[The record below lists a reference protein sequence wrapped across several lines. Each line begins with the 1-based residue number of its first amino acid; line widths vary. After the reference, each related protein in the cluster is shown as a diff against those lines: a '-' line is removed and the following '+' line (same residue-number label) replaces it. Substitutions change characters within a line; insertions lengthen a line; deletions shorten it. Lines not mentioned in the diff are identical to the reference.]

1 MCWSKSGSKKTPELW
16 CIAAITGGAI
26 GNFID
31 RISSGLV
38 IDMICIPWFSTFNVA
53 DLFITF
59 GALILVVYIL
69 VKDKALLA
77 DEPKKNQRPGMT
89 LTLDKTGERL
99 DAALARLV
107 PSLSRSQAQRLIEQG
122 AVTHGGRPVKK
133 KRKALS
139 RRYAGADAPG
149 GPRGPDRGAA
159 DPAEVCYE
167 DADVIVVNKP
177 KGLVVH
183 PAPGHADGTLVNALL
198 AHCGDSLSGIGG
210 EKRPGIVHRIDKDTS
225 GLIIAAKNDAAHAA
239 LAAQLKDHSLAR
251 TYVCLVCGRI
261 RDDAGT
267 IDAPIG
273 RHPTDRKKMAVTQKN
288 SRSAV
293 THWRVLERFAAYTLV
308 ECRLETG
315 RTHQIRVH
323 MAYRGHPILGDMV
336 YGHKKPELGQS
347 SQCLH
352 AKELRFVHP
361 RTGEPVT
368 VSCGLPD
375 YFTALLEKL
384 RAGA

>member
-1 MCWSKSGSKKTPELW
+1 M
-16 CIAAITGGAI
+16 
-26 GNFID
+26 
-31 RISSGLV
+31 
-38 IDMICIPWFSTFNVA
+38 M
-53 DLFITF
+53 
-59 GALILVVYIL
+59 
-69 VKDKALLA
+69 
-77 DEPKKNQRPGMT
+77 
-89 LTLDKTGERL
+89 LTLDRDGERL

-107 PSLSRSQAQRLIEQG
+107 PTLSRSQVQRLIEQG
-122 AVTHGGRPVKK
+122 AVTCGGRSV
-133 KRKALS
+133 RKQEKLP
-139 RRYAGADAPG
+139 AGSELVLTLP
-149 GPRGPDRGAA
+149 
-159 DPAEVCYE
+159 EVREVPIEAQQIPLDVRYE

-177 KGLVVH
+177 KGMVVQ
-183 PAPGHADGTLVNALL
+183 PAPGHTDGTLVNALL

-210 EKRPGIVHRIDKDTS
+210 EKRPGIVHRIDMDTS

-251 TYVCLVCGRI
+251 TYVCIVCGRVK
-261 RDDAGT
+261 DDSGT

-288 SRSAV
+288 SREAV
-293 THWRVLERFAAYTLV
+293 THWRVLERFAGYTLV

-352 AKELRFVHP
+352 AKELTFLHP
-361 RTGEPVT
+361 RSGERVT
-368 VSCGLPD
+368 VSCPLPE
-375 YFTALLEKL
+375 YFDALLQKL
-384 RAGA
+384 RAKG